1 MLITARK
8 IGSVQLRDAKP
19 KAIPKIKYENVPL
32 VTLKFNFDEI
42 LAGIEEYIS
51 PPKSMY
57 EPASNSKAPT
67 DSPNHGKKLIALLVP
82 NDIGMPIKLNTK
94 IKPKVT
100 SELLIGV
107 TVGDIQKGNPYFGKV
122 KGVTVLEIKRGSLA
136 WVSGLRTND
145 VITSVNKNPVKNL
158 EEFLSAVDKKNDS
171 LLLRIV
177 RGNMAT
183 FIVIK
188 E

>member
-1 MLITARK
+1 M
-8 IGSVQLRDAKP
+8 
-19 KAIPKIKYENVPL
+19 
-32 VTLKFNFDEI
+32 
-42 LAGIEEYIS
+42 
-51 PPKSMY
+51 
-57 EPASNSKAPT
+57 
-67 DSPNHGKKLIALLVP
+67 
-82 NDIGMPIKLNTK
+82 
-94 IKPKVT
+94 
-100 SELLIGV
+100 LIGV

-158 EEFLSAVDKKNDS
+158 EEFLSSVDKKNDS

-188 E
+188 K